1 MINKWQDA
9 NEGWKTDEDLQTKLT
24 SLVFNSMTLI
34 EQDEKEMNKIVR
46 AISKN
51 TYITQEIKE
60 EYK

>member
-1 MINKWQDA
+1 MINKWKEA
-9 NEGWKTDEDLQTKLT
+9 NQGWKENENLQNQLT

-34 EQDEKEMNKIVR
+34 EQDKKEMNKIVR

-51 TYITQEIKE
+51 TYLTSDIKN